1 MTKKEQ
7 IYEIAKYVCNACE
20 FGIYR
25 ACRKSQTDVKSCS
38 LALGTA
44 RRIYK
49 AGYRKVP
56 DGAVVLTPEER
67 DDEMKATN
75 EILAERDDLI
85 AKVGV
90 LGRENYDLKAEN
102 KQLKT
107 ECALL
112 DDELRIARQ
121 ETIDVLNKLKEKIF
135 HCLGIENIQ
144 QASGLSLLGSLVPYD
159 IVIDN
164 IDELLE
170 KYEK

>member
-1 MTKKEQ
+1 MTEKEA
-7 IYEIAKYVCNACE
+7 IEEAKNVLVSM
-20 FGIYR
+20 F
-25 ACRKSQTDVKSCS
+25 
-38 LALGTA
+38 
-44 RRIYK
+44 
-49 AGYRKVP
+49 
-56 DGAVVLTPEER
+56 GAVVLTPEER

-121 ETIDVLNKLKEKIF
+121 GTIDVLNKLKEKF
-135 HCLGIENIQ
+135 KGYEAWYYDGIEESYHDLEEEINEFIK
-144 QASGLSLLGSLVPYD
+144 
-159 IVIDN
+159 
-164 IDELLE
+164 ELISNA
-170 KYEK
+170 KDKS